1 VSLETLRD
9 VVAGT
14 LLILGAGFAFVAAVG
29 VVRFPDLLRRMH
41 AATKPQTFG
50 LLLILAGLALRIE
63 SLSDLT
69 LVMVVAMFQLLT
81 APVSAHMVGRAAF
94 RAGQV
99 DRDELTVDE
108 AD

>member
-1 VSLETLRD
+1 MSAGDIVD
-9 VVAGT
+9 VISGT
-14 LLILGAGFAFVAAVG
+14 LLIMGAGFAFVAAVG
-29 VVRFPDLLRRMH
+29 VVRFPNLLTRMH

-50 LLLILAGLALRIE
+50 LLLILAGLALRID
-63 SLSDLT
+63 SVSDLT

-81 APVSAHMVGRAAF
+81 APVSAHMVGRASF

-99 DRDELTVDE
+99 DREELTVDE

>member
-1 VSLETLRD
+1 MLD
-9 VVAGT
+9 VISGT
-14 LLILGAGFAFVAAVG
+14 LLILGALFAFVAAVG
-29 VVRFPDLLRRMH
+29 VVRFPDILTRMH

-50 LLLILAGLALRIE
+50 LLLILAGLALRVD
-63 SLSDLT
+63 SVRSLT
-69 LVMVVAMFQLLT
+69 LVVVVAVFQLLT

-99 DRDELTVDE
+99 DRESLAVDE